1 MIKKI
6 IFAASLVLLP
16 IFIQANEGVKNGEK
30 APEISAKDINGKSVK
45 LDEFK
50 DKVIVIRF
58 WEKGCHHCMMEMPK
72 LQELQDEY
80 KDDLAVI
87 GINSY
92 NSIEDIKAFQ
102 NEYKIDFALLKDDL
116 DISKKRYGVVVVPTM
131 FIINKDGIVK
141 HKIFGMSSWEKS
153 REKIL
158 EIL

>member
-1 MIKKI
+1 MKKV
-6 IFAASLVLLP
+6 IFALFVTFSCLFAGTG
-16 IFIQANEGVKNGEK
+16 EGVKNGEK
-30 APEISAKDINGKSVK
+30 APEISAKDLSGKSVK

-58 WEKGCHHCMMEMPK
+58 WEKGCHHCMVEMPK

-80 KDDLAVI
+80 ANDLAVI

-102 NEYKIDFALLKDDL
+102 DEYKVTFTLLKDDL
-116 DISKKRYGVVVVPTM
+116 DISKKRYGVIVVPTM
-131 FIINKDGIVK
+131 FIIDKDGTVK

-153 REKIL
+153 KEKIL
-158 EIL
+158 EFL